1 MMLLINKNGDELKLI
16 KAAWIADLTLL
27 ISDDT
32 PEIHELLETQGL
44 AIAWGEE
51 LEYETESESHE
62 IIDVSPAL
70 LPGQIIVQFK

>member
-1 MMLLINKNGDELKLI
+1 MMQLIDKNGNSVNLI

-32 PEIHELLETQGL
+32 PEIHEMLDNQGL
-44 AIAWGEE
+44 TVSWGEE
-51 LEYETESESHE
+51 MEYGTEFESHE

-70 LPGQIIVQFK
+70 LPGQVIVKFG